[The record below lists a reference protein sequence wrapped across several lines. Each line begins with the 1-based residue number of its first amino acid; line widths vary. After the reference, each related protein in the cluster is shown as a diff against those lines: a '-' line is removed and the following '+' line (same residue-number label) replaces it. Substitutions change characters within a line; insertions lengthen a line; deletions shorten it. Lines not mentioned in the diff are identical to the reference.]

1 MNNEN
6 EKNFVAKLKAYR
18 RQQKRRRLGA
28 ALAQGLIPLAPIWL
42 ALLALNGALL
52 LPSWL
57 RWTFL
62 LSATLGSLTRL
73 LVTAG
78 GAFYQTAFR
87 PNTPSLNQVALEVG
101 SHFASVHDRLANAL
115 QLLDKLDHNQ
125 EAYSPDLIQA
135 AFIEVAVQLE
145 GYDFSTCGR
154 NPQERRHYLRL
165 GQSVG
170 VSLLLGLLLGQTL
183 TRGTVRL
190 FSPQR
195 DFYQTAALPYSVL
208 PGDVTVIKG
217 QDLLVRVVSSSS
229 WLRKPHLQVR
239 RDGRLEN
246 AELQKGVFD
255 TLQYRFTAVHDS
267 FLYRIHS
274 GRIQSRWYRVS
285 VAEWVMIRTL
295 QVKLIPPAYSRQES
309 VVLPENSG
317 DVSALAGTR
326 IQIQAE
332 TNGLVD
338 TARVEFASAR
348 SLPMEISGRHL
359 QASFVLQADDQYR
372 FYLSDQRG
380 WPAAPQIE
388 YHLRVLPD
396 QPPFV
401 RLLAPGRDVDFGEDM
416 QLPLAIEAQD
426 DYGLSAMYL
435 LYYVSAA
442 GETEIDSSRFVRER
456 LPLTVADHSRLDF
469 SWDLSSS
476 PLLPNESVLYAVQ
489 VFDNDQVN
497 GPKAAIT
504 PYYRARF
511 PSLYEMYEDLAS
523 SQTDAIAQMEA
534 IYERSQ
540 ELKRDVEEMQRE
552 LQRDPQIDWR
562 RKQQL
567 DDAGSQQEQIKQDL
581 QHLSESLDQM
591 LEKMEKHSL
600 ASLETLKKYEDLQ
613 QLFREI
619 MTPELQKAMQELA
632 EAMQKLDPQRINTAL
647 EQYRQSAEDM
657 NQNLDRA
664 ISLLKR
670 FKMEQQLDQA
680 VRTAQK
686 LAEEQKQISDKP
698 EQSGSQQRQKDLRDH
713 VADLEKMLDAVH
725 REMANEPGMPQEEV
739 QQAQDR
745 LGSKELQERMQELQE
760 RLQSGAAEGL
770 AALSEPIQKELN
782 AAAQELQL
790 AKDKLSGAQQ
800 QRAMQAL
807 QRGMKDL
814 LSLSQKQ
821 EALLNRSESTQ
832 SSTHDIRDIAEEQ
845 QNVSSALNRVMDQIF
860 DASKQSLQIDPQIGG
875 ALGQAAQSMAQSLEA
890 LESRNHAAAAGRQGQ
905 AMAQL
910 NRAAKQMHSAMQAM
924 MQGGSGGM
932 SMEQYI
938 QRMQALAKGQQGI
951 NQQTLSLGM
960 DGAMGSGQQEA
971 MARLAAEQAQLRK
984 SLEQLAQESG
994 NLAGPGGRL
1003 EKMIEDMKQVEQDL
1017 GRQVTRNTIQR
1028 QEQILS
1034 RMLDSQKS
1042 LREREY
1048 SKDRRAETGRS
1059 YSTIS
1064 PGELPADLG
1073 DRKQKWQ
1080 QDFLRAKKEGY
1091 SRDYLELIKQYYEAL
1106 FEKAQPR
1113 R

>member
-1 MNNEN
+1 MNNES
-6 EKNFVAKLKAYR
+6 EKIFVARLKAYR
-18 RQQKRRRLGA
+18 RRQKQRRLGA
-28 ALAQGLIPLAPIWL
+28 ALAQGLIPLAPVWL
-42 ALLALNGALL
+42 ALLAINGSLL

-57 RWTFL
+57 RWAFL
-62 LSATLGSLTRL
+62 LSATLGSLAWL
-73 LVTAG
+73 LVKAG
-78 GAFYQTAFR
+78 GAFYQTVFK

-101 SHFASVHDRLANAL
+101 SHYVPVHDRLANAL
-115 QLLDKLDHNQ
+115 QLLAKLDHNQ
-125 EAYSPDLIQA
+125 EAYSLDLIQA
-135 AFIEVAVQLE
+135 AFNEVAAQLK
-145 GYDFSTCGR
+145 GYDFSTGGR
-154 NPQERRHYLRL
+154 NPQDRRIYLRL

-170 VSLLLGLLLGQTL
+170 LSLLLALLLGQSL
-183 TRGTVRL
+183 TRGAIRL

-195 DFYQTAALPYSVL
+195 DFYQTTSLPYSVM
-208 PGDVTVIKG
+208 PGDATVIKG
-217 QDLLVRVVSSSS
+217 QDLVVRVVSSTP
-229 WLRKPHLQVR
+229 WLSKPQLQVR
-239 RDGRLEN
+239 RDGRQEN
-246 AELQKGVFD
+246 AELQKGVLD
-255 TLQYRFTAVHDS
+255 TLQHRFTAVHDS
-267 FLYRIHS
+267 FAYRIHS
-274 GRIQSRWYRVS
+274 GRIKSRWFRVS
-285 VAEWVMIRTL
+285 VAELVMIRSL
-295 QVKLIPPAYSRQES
+295 QVKLIPPAYSRQEP
-309 VVLPENSG
+309 VLLPENSG

-326 IQIQAE
+326 VQIQAE
-332 TNGLVD
+332 TNGLLD
-338 TARVEFASAR
+338 TARVEFEFAR
-348 SLPMEISGRHL
+348 PVPMEISGRQL
-359 QASFVLQADDQYR
+359 RASFVLQADDRYR
-372 FYLSDQRG
+372 FYLSDHRG

-388 YHLRVLPD
+388 YHLRVAPD

-401 RLLAPGRDVDFGEDM
+401 RLLAPGRDVDLGDDM

-435 LYYVSAA
+435 LYQVLAA
-442 GETEIDSSRFVRER
+442 GEVEIDSSRFVRER
-456 LPLTVADHSRLDF
+456 LPLTAADHSHLAF

-489 VFDNDQVN
+489 VFDNDQIN
-497 GPKAAIT
+497 GPKSAIT

-523 SQTDAIAQMEA
+523 SQTDAIAQMES

-567 DDAGSQQEQIKQDL
+567 DDAGNQQEQIKQDL

-591 LEKMEKHSL
+591 LEKMEKNSL
-600 ASLETLKKYEDLQ
+600 ASMETLKKYEDLQ

-619 MTPELQKAMQELA
+619 MTPDLQKAMQELA
-632 EAMQKLDPQRINTAL
+632 EAMQKLDPQLVNTAL
-647 EQYRQSAEDM
+647 EQYHQSAENM

-686 LAEEQKQISDKP
+686 LAEEQKQISDNP
-698 EQSGSQQRQKDLRDH
+698 EQSGVQQRQKDLNDH
-713 VADLEKMLDAVH
+713 VADLEKTLDAVH
-725 REMANEPGMPQEEV
+725 QEMANEPGMPQQEV

-745 LGSKELQERMQELQE
+745 IGSKQMQKRMQEMQE
-760 RLQSGAAEGL
+760 RLQRGASEGL
-770 AALSEPIQKELN
+770 AALSEPIQNELN
-782 AAAQELQL
+782 AAAQELRQ

-821 EALLNRSESTQ
+821 EDLLNRSETTQASTQ
-832 SSTHDIRDIAEEQ
+832 DIRDIAEEQ
-845 QNVSSALNRVMDQIF
+845 QNLSSALNRVMDQIF
-860 DASKQSLQIDPQIGG
+860 EASKESLQIDPQVGG

-905 AMAQL
+905 AMSQL
-910 NRAAKQMHSAMQAM
+910 NRAAKQMHSAMQSM

-932 SMEQYI
+932 SMEQFI
-938 QRMQALAKGQQGI
+938 QRMQSLSKGQQGI
-951 NQQTLSLGM
+951 NQQTLALGM

-971 MARLAAEQAQLRK
+971 MARLAAEQAQMRK

-994 NLAGPGGRL
+994 NLAGSGGRL
-1003 EKMIEDMKQVEQDL
+1003 EKMIEDMKQVEKDL

-1106 FEKAQPR
+1106 FEKEQPTR
-1113 R
+1113 

>member
-1 MNNEN
+1 MNKKS
-6 EKNFVAKLKAYR
+6 EKIFIARLKAYR

-28 ALAQGLIPLAPIWL
+28 ALAQGLMPLAPVWL
-42 ALLALNGALL
+42 VVLAINGALL

-57 RWTFL
+57 RWAFL
-62 LSATLGSLTRL
+62 LTAALGSSTWLIYK
-73 LVTAG
+73 AG
-78 GAFYQTAFR
+78 GAFCQWAFQ
-87 PNTPSLNQVALEVG
+87 PNTPSINRVALELG
-101 SHFASVHDRLANAL
+101 SHYESVHDRLANAL
-115 QLLDKLDHNQ
+115 QLLSKLDHNQ
-125 EAYSPDLIQA
+125 EAYSSDLIQA
-135 AFIEVAVQLE
+135 AFAEVAAQLE
-145 GYDFSTCGR
+145 GYDFSDCGP
-154 NPQERRHYLRL
+154 NPQYRRIYLRL
-165 GQSVG
+165 GQSLIF
-170 VSLLLGLLLGQTL
+170 SLLLALLLGQSL
-183 TRGTVRL
+183 TRGAVRL

-195 DFYQTAALPYSVL
+195 DFYQTASLPYSVL

-217 QDLLVRVVSSSS
+217 QDLLVRVVTATP
-229 WLRKPHLQVR
+229 WLSKPQLQVR

-246 AELQKGVFD
+246 ADLQKGVLD
-255 TLQYRFTAVHDS
+255 TLHYRFTAVHDS

-274 GRIQSRWYRVS
+274 GRMRSRWYRVS
-285 VAEWVMIRTL
+285 VAERVMIRSL
-295 QVKLIPPAYSRQES
+295 HVKLIPPSYSRQEP

-317 DVSALAGTR
+317 DVSALMGTCV
-326 IQIQAE
+326 QIQAE
-332 TNGLVD
+332 TNGWVD
-338 TARVEFASAR
+338 TARVEFAFAR
-348 SLPMEISGRHL
+348 PLPMAVSGRHL
-359 QASFVLQADDQYR
+359 QASFVLQTNDRYR
-372 FYLSDQRG
+372 FYLSDHRG

-401 RLLAPGRDVDFGEDM
+401 RLLAPGRDVDLGEDM

-435 LYYVSAA
+435 LYQVLAA
-442 GETEIDSSRFVRER
+442 GEVEIDSSRFARER
-456 LPLTVADHSRLDF
+456 LPLTASDHSYLAF

-497 GPKAAIT
+497 GPKAAST

-511 PSLYEMYEDLAS
+511 PSLYEMYEELAS
-523 SQTDAIAQMEA
+523 SQTDAIARMES
-534 IYERSQ
+534 IYEQSQ
-540 ELKRDVEEMQRE
+540 DLKRDVEELQRE
-552 LQRDPQIDWR
+552 LQRDPQIDWH

-581 QHLSESLDQM
+581 QHLTESLDQM
-591 LEKMEKHSL
+591 LQKMEKNAL
-600 ASLETLKKYEDLQ
+600 ASWQTLKKYEELQ

-632 EAMQKLDPQRINTAL
+632 EAMQKLDPRLVNTAL
-647 EQYRQSAEDM
+647 QQYRQSAEEM

-670 FKMEQQLDQA
+670 FRMEQQLDQA

-698 EQSGSQQRQKDLRDH
+698 EQSGASQRQADLRNH
-713 VADLEKMLDAVH
+713 VADLQKMLDSVQQ
-725 REMANEPGMPQEEV
+725 EMANEPGMPQQEV
-739 QQAQDR
+739 QRAQDR
-745 LGSKELQERMQELQE
+745 LESKEMQE
-760 RLQSGAAEGL
+760 RLQEMQERLQRGASEGL
-770 AALSEPIQKELN
+770 AALSEPIRNELN
-782 AAAQELQL
+782 AAAQELQQ
-790 AKDKLSGAQQ
+790 AKDKVSGAQQ

-821 EALLNRSESTQ
+821 ENLLNRSESTQ
-832 SSTHDIRDIAEEQ
+832 SSTQDIRDIAEEQ
-845 QNVSSALNRVMDQIF
+845 QNVFSALSRVMDQIF
-860 DASKQSLQIDPQIGG
+860 NASKESLQIDPQIGG

-905 AMAQL
+905 AMALL

-932 SMEQYI
+932 SMEQFI
-938 QRMQALAKGQQGI
+938 QQMQSLSKGQQGV
-951 NQQTLSLGM
+951 NQRTLALGM

-994 NLAGPGGRL
+994 NLAGSGARL
-1003 EKMIEDMKQVEQDL
+1003 DKMIEDMKQVEQDL

-1059 YSTIS
+1059 YSTVS

-1106 FEKAQPR
+1106 FEKEQPSR
-1113 R
+1113 

>member
-1 MNNEN
+1 MNNES
-6 EKNFVAKLKAYR
+6 EKTFILRLKAYR
-18 RQQKRRRLGA
+18 RQQKRRRLGT
-28 ALAQGLIPLAPIWL
+28 ALAQALILLAPLWL
-42 ALLALNGALL
+42 ALLAINGALL

-57 RWTFL
+57 RWAVL
-62 LSATLGSLTRL
+62 LTAALGSLTWL
-73 LVTAG
+73 LHQAG
-78 GAFYQTAFR
+78 RAFYLWAFQ
-87 PNTPSLNQVALEVG
+87 PGTPSLNQVALEVG
-101 SHFASVHDRLANAL
+101 SHYASVHDRLANAL
-115 QLLDKLDHNQ
+115 QLLAKLDHNQ

-135 AFIEVAVQLE
+135 AFAEVAAQLK
-145 GYDFSTCGR
+145 GFDFFACGR
-154 NPQERRHYLRL
+154 NTQDRRTYLRL

-170 VSLLLGLLLGQTL
+170 ISLLLAVLLGQNL
-183 TRGTVRL
+183 TRGAVRL

-217 QDLLVRVVSSSS
+217 QDFVVRVVPSAP
-229 WLRKPHLQVR
+229 WLSEPQLQVR
-239 RDGRLEN
+239 RDDRLEN
-246 AELQKGVFD
+246 VDLLKGVLD

-267 FLYRIHS
+267 FVYRIHN
-274 GRIQSRWYRVS
+274 GRMKSRWYRVS
-285 VAEWVMIRTL
+285 VAELVMIRSL
-295 QVKLIPPAYSRQES
+295 QVMLIPPPYSRQEP
-309 VVLPENSG
+309 VMLPENSG

-326 IQIQAE
+326 IEIQAE

-359 QASFVLQADDQYR
+359 RASFALQRDDRYR
-372 FYLSDQRG
+372 LYLSDHRG
-380 WPAAPQIE
+380 WPSAPQIE
-388 YHLRVLPD
+388 YHLRVVPD

-401 RLLAPGRDVDFGEDM
+401 RLLAPGRDVDLGEDM

-435 LYYVSAA
+435 LYQVLAA
-442 GETEIDSSRFVRER
+442 GEAALDSARFVRER
-456 LPLTVADHSRLDF
+456 LPLSAVDHSHLAF
-469 SWDLSSS
+469 TWDLSSS

-489 VFDNDQVN
+489 VFDNDQVS

-511 PSLYEMYEDLAS
+511 PSLYEMYEELAS
-523 SQTDAIAQMEA
+523 NQTDAIAQMES

-552 LQRDPQIDWR
+552 LQRDPHIDWH

-567 DDAGSQQEQIKQDL
+567 DDAGSKQEQIKGDL

-591 LEKMEKHSL
+591 LEKMEKNAL
-600 ASLETLKKYEDLQ
+600 ASWETLKKYEDLQ

-619 MTPELQKAMQELA
+619 MTPELQKAMHELA
-632 EAMQKLDPQRINTAL
+632 EAMQKLDPQLINTAL
-647 EQYRQSAEDM
+647 EQYRLSAEDM

-670 FKMEQQLDQA
+670 FKIEQQLDQA

-686 LAEEQKQISDKP
+686 LAEEQKQISETP
-698 EQSGSQQRQKDLRDH
+698 EQPGAQQRQKELRDH
-713 VADLEKMLDAVH
+713 VAELEKMLDAVN
-725 REMANEPGMPQEEV
+725 RQMANEPGMPQQEV

-745 LGSKELQERMQELQE
+745 LGSKEMGERLQEMQE
-760 RLQSGAAEGL
+760 RLQRGASEGL
-770 AALSEPIQKELN
+770 TALSEPIQNELN
-782 AAAQELQL
+782 GAAQELQQ

-821 EALLNRSESTQ
+821 EDLLNRTESTQ
-832 SSTHDIRDIAEEQ
+832 SSTHDIRAIAEEQ
-845 QNVSSALNRVMDQIF
+845 QNVASALNRVMDQIF
-860 DASKQSLQIDPQIGG
+860 NASKESLQIDPQIGG
-875 ALGQAAQSMAQSLEA
+875 ALGQASQSMAQSLEA
-890 LESRNHAAAAGRQGQ
+890 LESRNHVAAAGRQGQ
-905 AMAQL
+905 AMSQL
-910 NRAAKQMHSAMQAM
+910 NRAAKQMYSAMQSM
-924 MQGGSGGM
+924 MPGGSGGM
-932 SMEQYI
+932 SMEQFI
-938 QRMQALAKGQQGI
+938 QQMQSLSKGQQGV
-951 NQQTLSLGM
+951 NQQTLALGM

-994 NLAGPGGRL
+994 NLAGSGGRL
-1003 EKMIEDMKQVEQDL
+1003 EKMIEDMKKVEQDL
-1017 GRQVTRNTIQR
+1017 GRQITRNTVKR

-1034 RMLDSQKS
+1034 RMLDAQKS

-1106 FEKAQPR
+1106 FEKEQPNH
-1113 R
+1113 